1 VGSTRIRNVR
11 AKPKIRR
18 ARRLPPERIDGGWH
32 VGSIRHDG
40 IGEAEAIIE
49 MTPEELRQW
58 FDAEMPSTA
67 GAWKNASDEERAA
80 MTAAAAEG
88 HNEPGSCPEIQL
100 PEGG

>member
-1 VGSTRIRNVR
+1 
-11 AKPKIRR
+11 
-18 ARRLPPERIDGGWH
+18 
-32 VGSIRHDG
+32 
-40 IGEAEAIIE
+40 